1 MTLSSAV
8 LSPTET
14 MGIPPPC
21 HTVTS
26 AVTQEKQTAY
36 QATYT
41 TTARSPISK

>member
-1 MTLSSAV
+1 MTLCSAV
-8 LSPTET
+8 LSPTKT
-14 MGIPPPC
+14 MGIPRPR

-26 AVTQEKQTAY
+26 AVTQEKQTAR